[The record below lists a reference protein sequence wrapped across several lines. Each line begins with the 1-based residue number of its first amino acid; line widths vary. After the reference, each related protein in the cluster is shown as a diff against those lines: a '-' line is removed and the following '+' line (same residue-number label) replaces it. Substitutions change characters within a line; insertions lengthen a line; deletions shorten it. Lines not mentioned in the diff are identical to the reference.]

1 MADNSPPRLLLI
13 VTGSTFRAEEL
24 DRPLAYYL
32 QQQVDHVSKRLDLA
46 LESRVV
52 SDLRWLNSE
61 EIQALPTISVGGPGV
76 NELARLWFEDVPF
89 SLAVDEKYWV
99 QMDPDFADLRVSI
112 WGMDNALTQIAV
124 SVFVDRLLRGFLEH
138 AAAYTPDPVDPEETD
153 D

>member
-1 MADNSPPRLLLI
+1 MADDSQPRLLMI
-13 VTGSTFRAEEL
+13 VTGSVLRAEEL

-32 QQQVDHVSKRLDLA
+32 QQQINLASKRLDLA

-52 SDLRWLNSE
+52 SDLRWLNDE
-61 EIQALPTISVGGPGV
+61 QMQALPTISVGGPGV
-76 NELARLWFEDVPF
+76 NELARIWFEEVPF

-99 QMDPDFADLRVSI
+99 QMDPDLADLRVSI

-124 SVFVDRLLRGFLEH
+124 SVFVDRLLKGFLEH
-138 AAAYTPDPVDPEETD
+138 AATFTPDSVDPEETD

>member
-1 MADNSPPRLLLI
+1 MADDSQPRLLMI
-13 VTGSTFRAEEL
+13 VTGSVLRAEEL

-32 QQQVDHVSKRLDLA
+32 QQQIELASKRLDLA

-52 SDLRWLNSE
+52 SDLRWLNDE
-61 EIQALPTISVGGPGV
+61 QMQGFPTISVGGPGV
-76 NELARLWFEDVPF
+76 NELARIWFEEVPF

-99 QMDPDFADLRVSI
+99 QMDPDFADLRASI

-124 SVFVDRLLRGFLEH
+124 SVFVDRLLKGFLEH
-138 AAAYTPDPVDPEETD
+138 AATYTPDPVDPEETD